1 MGGEFKRSFFNGKY
15 AALIAWGVY
24 PKRQYSFAI
33 LAYVLAGGGGCLGQP
48 YATFNR
54 DNCGA
59 TLTADKWV
67 GLWRKPR

>member
-33 LAYVLAGGGGCLGQP
+33 LACVLAGGGGCLGQP
-48 YATFNR
+48 YATYGFI
-54 DNCGA
+54 
-59 TLTADKWV
+59 
-67 GLWRKPR
+67 